1 MQQLTDKLR
10 VEGILFKGFGHIPK
24 FIMLDTDLTIEA
36 KGIYAYFCS
45 FAGSG
50 NSAFPSRDKIL
61 KDLSIGKDRYY
72 KHYNLLILN
81 GYLSAEQERRKDEK
95 TGEVYL
101 GNNIYTLIANP
112 KKYVE
117 KREQEDLHKNKGYSR
132 IRNSGMKSL
141 GYGTIAKAP
150 MLDNRLPLQAKGIYA
165 YFCSFAGSGNSAFPK
180 LSNILYHLQI
190 SEKTYYKY
198 YGELVKFNYI
208 TPIQRNI
215 KGRFSVND
223 YYINETPDEEL
234 VEIKPFSK
242 KSDTEKSID
251 NPSSLPFSKKSDTQK
266 PYTQKPYTQKSDT
279 QNSDT
284 NNTNSFNTNSIYY
297 NQSINQQP
305 TKSDNLEKDRE
316 IEYEI
321 KRNSIRDEMISNQKL
336 PYKYTANR
344 DNMEIAIH
352 LLTEYDNYLEWY
364 LANKRNMLNEN
375 ELRFST
381 FKLFN
386 EAIIEML
393 TTEKMNLKGSYTTY
407 AKVYDKLSEF
417 IEIEEEYMS
426 IGDIMDNAI
435 GDYIKACEFT
445 EIKNPLGYMK
455 SVIWNCLQTGNI
467 SVNSAIRRD
476 FGY

>member
-150 MLDNRLPLQAKGIYA
+150 MLDNRLPLQAKAIYA

-234 VEIKPFSK
+234 VESKPFSK
-242 KSDTEKSID
+242 NSDTEKSVD
-251 NPSSLPFSKKSDTQK
+251 NPSSLPFSKNSDTQK

-284 NNTNSFNTNSIYY
+284 NNTNSFNTNSFYY

-305 TKSDNLEKDRE
+305 TKSDDFKRDRMIENKIKKDTIKSE
-316 IEYEI
+316 LIENKKI
-321 KRNSIRDEMISNQKL
+321 
-336 PYKYTANR
+336 PYIYTADR
-344 DNMEIAIH
+344 DNMEVAIH

-364 LANKRNMLNEN
+364 LHNKENLLNVD
-375 ELRFST
+375 ELRFNT

-386 EAIIEML
+386 EALIEML
-393 TTEKMNLKGSYTTY
+393 TTDKMVLKGAYITY

-417 IEIEEEYMS
+417 VEIKDDYMT

-435 GDYIKACEFT
+435 GDYMKACENT
-445 EIKNPLGYMK
+445 EIQNPIAYMK
-455 SVIWNCLQTGNI
+455 SVIWNCLQIGNI
-467 SVNSAIRRD
+467 VVNASIRRD

>member
-10 VEGILFKGFGHIPK
+10 VEGILFQGFGHIPK
-24 FIMLDTDLTIEA
+24 FIMLDIDLTVEA

-61 KDLSIGKDRYY
+61 KDLDIGKDRYY
-72 KHYNLLILN
+72 KHYNQLITN
-81 GYLSAEQERRKDEK
+81 GYLSAEQERKKDEK

-117 KREQEDLHKNKGYSR
+117 KREQEDLHKDKGYSR

-150 MLDNRLPLQAKGIYA
+150 MLDGRLSLKAKGIYA

-190 SEKTYYKY
+190 SENTYYKY
-198 YGELVKFNYI
+198 YGELVKFNYVS
-208 TPIQRNI
+208 PIQRNI
-215 KGRFSVND
+215 KGKFSVND

-234 VEIKPFSK
+234 VESKPYLK
-242 KSDTEKSID
+242 NSDTEKSID
-251 NPSSLPFSKKSDTQK
+251 NATSLPYLKNSDTEKSDTE
-266 PYTQKPYTQKSDT
+266 KPYTQKSDT

-284 NNTNSFNTNSIYY
+284 NNTNSFNTNSFYY

-305 TKSDNLEKDRE
+305 TKSDILEKDRL

-321 KRNSIRDEMISNQKL
+321 NKEKVLNELKENNKL
-336 PYKYTANR
+336 PYRYMADRNI
-344 DNMEIAIH
+344 METAIH
-352 LLTEYDNYLEWY
+352 ILTEYDNYLKWY
-364 LANKRNMLNEN
+364 LDNKGSLANVD
-375 ELRFST
+375 ELRFFT

-386 EAIIEML
+386 EALIEML
-393 TTEKMNLKGSYTTY
+393 TSDKMILRGAYITY
-407 AKVYDKLSEF
+407 AKVYDRLSEY
-417 IEIEEEYMS
+417 IEIKGDYMT
-426 IGDIMDNAI
+426 IGDIMDNSI
-435 GDYIKACEFT
+435 GDYMKACENT
-445 EIKNPLGYMK
+445 EIQNPIGYMK
-455 SVIWNCLQTGNI
+455 SVIWNCLQVGNI
-467 SVNSAIRRD
+467 SVNASIRRD

>member
-1 MQQLTDKLR
+1 MQQLADKLR

-61 KDLSIGKDRYY
+61 KDLNIGKDRYY
-72 KHYNLLILN
+72 RHYNQLITN
-81 GYLSAEQERRKDEK
+81 GYLSAKQERKKDEK

-117 KREQEDLHKNKGYSR
+117 KREQEDLHKDKGYSR

-150 MLDNRLPLQAKGIYA
+150 MLDNRLSLQAKGIYA

-180 LSNILYHLQI
+180 LSNVLYHLQI

-215 KGRFSVND
+215 KGKFSIND

-234 VEIKPFSK
+234 VENKPFSK
-242 KSDTEKSID
+242 
-251 NPSSLPFSKKSDTQK
+251 NSDTQK
-266 PYTQKPYTQKSDT
+266 PYTQKSDI

-297 NQSINQQP
+297 DQSINQQP
-305 TKSDNLEKDRE
+305 TKSDDFKKDRM
-316 IEYEI
+316 IENKI
-321 KRNSIRDEMISNQKL
+321 KKDTIKNKLIENKKL
-336 PYKYTANR
+336 PYIYTADR
-344 DNMEIAIH
+344 DSMEVAIH

-364 LANKRNMLNEN
+364 LHNKENLLNVD
-375 ELRFST
+375 ELRFNT

-386 EAIIEML
+386 EALIEML
-393 TTEKMNLKGSYTTY
+393 TTDKMVLKGAYITY

-417 IEIEEEYMS
+417 VEIKDDYMT

-435 GDYIKACEFT
+435 GDYMKACENT
-445 EIKNPLGYMK
+445 EIQNPIAYMK
-455 SVIWNCLQTGNI
+455 SVIWNCLQIGNI
-467 SVNSAIRRD
+467 VVNASIRRD

>member
-1 MQQLTDKLR
+1 LIIASGYERGCNMNTKDLLR

-150 MLDNRLPLQAKGIYA
+150 MLDNRLPLQAKAIYA

-234 VEIKPFSK
+234 VESKPFSK
-242 KSDTEKSID
+242 NSDTEKSID
-251 NPSSLPFSKKSDTQK
+251 NPSSLPFSKNSDTEKSIDNPSSLPFSKNSDTQK
-266 PYTQKPYTQKSDT
+266 PYTQKPYTQK
-279 QNSDT
+279 SDT

-297 NQSINQQP
+297 NQSINH
-305 TKSDNLEKDRE
+305 TLLNKVEKNDRL
-316 IEYEI
+316 IE
-321 KRNSIRDEMISNQKL
+321 
-336 PYKYTANR
+336 KYS
-344 DNMEIAIH
+344 
-352 LLTEYDNYLEWY
+352 L
-364 LANKRNMLNEN
+364 
-375 ELRFST
+375 
-381 FKLFN
+381 
-386 EAIIEML
+386 
-393 TTEKMNLKGSYTTY
+393 
-407 AKVYDKLSEF
+407 
-417 IEIEEEYMS
+417 
-426 IGDIMDNAI
+426 
-435 GDYIKACEFT
+435 DYIKEMLET
-445 EIKNPLGYMK
+445 EVYAMDRHDNLYGELTNLVYDVVNETRDTIKINGNLLPTEVVRSRFLKLTPGNLLY
-455 SVIWNCLQTGNI
+455 VIEVFKKQTTKVNNI
-467 SVNSAIRRD
+467 RQYLITALYNSFSTLDSYYTNAVNHDLYGA
-476 FGY
+476 

>member
-24 FIMLDTDLTIEA
+24 FIMLDTELSLEA
-36 KGIYAYFCS
+36 KSIYAYFCS

-61 KDLSIGKDRYY
+61 KDLNIGKDRYY
-72 KHYNLLILN
+72 KHYNQLINN
-81 GYLSAEQERRKDEK
+81 GYLSAEQERRKDDK
-95 TGEVYL
+95 TGEIYL
-101 GNNIYTLIANP
+101 GNNVYTLIANP

-117 KREQEDLHKNKGYSR
+117 KRETEDLHKNKGYSR
-132 IRNSGMKSL
+132 VRNSGMKSL

-150 MLDNRLPLQAKGIYA
+150 MLDERLPINSKGIYA

-180 LSNILYHLQI
+180 VSNTLYFLQI
-190 SEKTYYKY
+190 SEDTYYKY
-198 YGELVKFNYI
+198 YKILVDLNYI
-208 TPIQRNI
+208 TPVQRNI
-215 KGRFSVND
+215 KGKFSVND
-223 YYINETPDEEL
+223 YYINENPDEEL
-234 VEIKPFSK
+234 VEILPYPKNTDTEKDAENKPILPYPK
-242 KSDTEKSID
+242 NTDTEKSDTEK
-251 NPSSLPFSKKSDTQK
+251 PYTEKSDTEN
-266 PYTQKPYTQKSDT
+266 TDT
-279 QNSDT
+279 INT
-284 NNTNSFNTNSIYY
+284 NNLNTNNIYY
-297 NQSINQQP
+297 YQSINQQP

-435 GDYIKACEFT
+435 GDYIPACDFT
-445 EIKNPLGYMK
+445 QIKNPLGYMK